1 MTKAK
6 FSEQQPKVKVSEIQD
21 KYFIFICLN
30 EEKKIEK
37 LENVDKELEYFEYD
51 YTEIVEF
58 KENIDIKDVKNNP
71 SKYLHYTNQEKLAD
85 IKATKLKEISDKCE
99 ETIYAGVDV
108 KMSDGTYHF
117 SLTEKD
123 QLNIFGLQAK
133 ISAGQTALEYHAD
146 GQPCKYY
153 SVEDI
158 QKLITA
164 AMTLVSY
171 NTTYCNSLNMWIK
184 AGTDSSVIENISY
197 GIDIPEKYQSDVL
210 KQYLSQKDK

>member
-1 MTKAK
+1 MKKAR
-6 FSEQQPKVKVSEIQD
+6 FSSQQQTVKVLEDTD
-21 KYFIFICLN
+21 KYYIFICLN
-30 EEKKIEK
+30 EEKKTEK

-51 YTEIVEF
+51 YVEIVEF
-58 KENIDIKDVKNNP
+58 KENIDIKDVKDNP
-71 SKYLHYTNQEKLAD
+71 SKYLHYTNSKKLAD
-85 IKATKLKEISDKCE
+85 IKAIKLKEISKKCE
-99 ETIYAGVDV
+99 DTIYNGVDV
-108 KMSDGTYHF
+108 KMPDGTYHF
-117 SLTEKD
+117 SLTEED

-184 AGTDSSVIENISY
+184 AETDSAVIENIYY

-210 KQYLSQKDK
+210 KKYTSSKSR

>member
-1 MTKAK
+1 MKKAR
-6 FSEQQPKVKVSEIQD
+6 FSSQQQTVNVLEDTD
-21 KYFIFICLN
+21 KYYIFICLN
-30 EEKKIEK
+30 EEKKTEK

-51 YTEIVEF
+51 YVEIVEF
-58 KENIDIKDVKNNP
+58 KENIDIKDVKDNP
-71 SKYLHYTNQEKLAD
+71 SKYLHYTNSKKLAD
-85 IKATKLKEISDKCE
+85 IKATKLKEISKKCE
-99 ETIYAGVDV
+99 DTIYNGVDV
-108 KMSDGTYHF
+108 KMPDGTYHF
-117 SLTEKD
+117 SLTEED

-164 AMTLVSY
+164 AMTFVSY

-184 AGTDSSVIENISY
+184 AETDSTVIESIYY
-197 GIDIPEKYQSDVL
+197 GIDIPETYQSDVL
-210 KQYLSQKDK
+210 KKYLSSKNK

>member
-1 MTKAK
+1 MKKAR
-6 FSEQQPKVKVSEIQD
+6 FSSQQQTVTVLEDTD
-21 KYFIFICLN
+21 KYYIFICLN
-30 EEKKIEK
+30 EEKKTEK

-51 YTEIVEF
+51 YVEIVEF
-58 KENIDIKDVKNNP
+58 KENIDIKDVKDNP
-71 SKYLHYTNQEKLAD
+71 SKYLHYTNSKKLAD
-85 IKATKLKEISDKCE
+85 IKATKLKEISKKCE
-99 ETIYAGVDV
+99 DTIYNGVDV
-108 KMSDGTYHF
+108 KMPDGTYHF
-117 SLTEKD
+117 SLTEED

-164 AMTLVSY
+164 AMTFVSY

-184 AGTDSSVIENISY
+184 AETDSTVIESIYY
-197 GIDIPEKYQSDVL
+197 GIDIPETYQSDVL
-210 KQYLSQKDK
+210 KKYLSSKNK